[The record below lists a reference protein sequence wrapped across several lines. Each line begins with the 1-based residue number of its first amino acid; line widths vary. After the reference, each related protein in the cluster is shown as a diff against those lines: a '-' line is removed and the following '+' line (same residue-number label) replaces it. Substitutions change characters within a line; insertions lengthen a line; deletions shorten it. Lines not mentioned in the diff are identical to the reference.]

1 MAFSVNATAAAALLL
16 ATSIIS
22 LGAGAQ
28 SMQMPSDAE
37 LKKLMGEQS
46 AARTATLG
54 GKIDPVK
61 AGTFKTTV
69 PVINAPPPTKTETL
83 DDVVARYNNAKN
95 ESKGKPGQSDFI
107 IFVSFS
113 MPKEALERIVAQS
126 EKSGA
131 VLVLRGLKGNSL
143 SRMGEELAALVGKR
157 NVTAIIHPPAFKQF
171 KVAQVPA
178 LVITRSGQATKIGE
192 DGCAAPA
199 SYIKVDGDVGQDY
212 ALDLIERQAPNWA
225 EAARRYAARLA
236 GARP

>member
-1 MAFSVNATAAAALLL
+1 
-16 ATSIIS
+16 
-22 LGAGAQ
+22 
-28 SMQMPSDAE
+28 MPSDIPE
-37 LKKLMGEQS
+37 LM
-46 AARTATLG
+46 
-54 GKIDPVK
+54 V
-61 AGTFKTTV
+61 
-69 PVINAPPPTKTETL
+69 
-83 DDVVARYNNAKN
+83 
-95 ESKGKPGQSDFI
+95 
-107 IFVSFS
+107 FVSFS

-178 LVITRSGQATKIGE
+178 LVIARSGQATKIGE

>member
-1 MAFSVNATAAAALLL
+1 MGPARVANPLSVPKTDALPKPV
-16 ATSIIS
+16 AKSPDIS
-22 LGAGAQ
+22 QIAESYRHA
-28 SMQMPSDAE
+28 SPPRSEMPSDIPE
-37 LKKLMGEQS
+37 LM
-46 AARTATLG
+46 
-54 GKIDPVK
+54 V
-61 AGTFKTTV
+61 
-69 PVINAPPPTKTETL
+69 
-83 DDVVARYNNAKN
+83 
-95 ESKGKPGQSDFI
+95 
-107 IFVSFS
+107 FVSFS

-178 LVITRSGQATKIGE
+178 LVIARSGQATKIGE

>member
-1 MAFSVNATAAAALLL
+1 MNQYRCGVLIAASIACSVSGIAWAQAVLPSDGDMRVARQRMEEALKVVGPARVANPLSVPKTDALPKPAAK
-16 ATSIIS
+16 SPDIS
-22 LGAGAQ
+22 QIAESYRHA
-28 SMQMPSDAE
+28 SPPRSEMPSDIPE
-37 LKKLMGEQS
+37 LM
-46 AARTATLG
+46 
-54 GKIDPVK
+54 V
-61 AGTFKTTV
+61 
-69 PVINAPPPTKTETL
+69 
-83 DDVVARYNNAKN
+83 
-95 ESKGKPGQSDFI
+95 
-107 IFVSFS
+107 FVSFS

-178 LVITRSGQATKIGE
+178 LVIARSGQATKIGE